1 MHGLVWPLVF
11 LFALGLTGCAPRPP
25 AGDEGGVLV
34 SVQVDI
40 DGDYLAAYPRK
51 PVQLSLGLGVGLGGG
66 ASVGGLG
73 IGMAVEGT
81 RAYLIGERGVGMAD
95 AFRYPVSRGTTEF
108 MVPLRPGR
116 PLALTIQ
123 VFGDREGWEHL
134 GTLTLPDPLMEG
146 TTVALDV
153 TTSGSELNLQLP

>member
-1 MHGLVWPLVF
+1 
-11 LFALGLTGCAPRPP
+11 
-25 AGDEGGVLV
+25 
-34 SVQVDI
+34 
-40 DGDYLAAYPRK
+40 
-51 PVQLSLGLGVGLGGG
+51 
-66 ASVGGLG
+66 
-73 IGMAVEGT
+73 
-81 RAYLIGERGVGMAD
+81 MAD

-123 VFGDREGWEHL
+123 VFGDWEGWEHL